1 MTDLELMQADA
12 GSSDLDGKIVIHG
25 ILSGLD
31 AIDEWLAYLA
41 KRLES
46 DVYDR
51 SAVVCYFKVRG
62 NDGDL
67 VRVEISRLR
76 S

>member
-1 MTDLELMQADA
+1 MTDLELMTADVESTEA
-12 GSSDLDGKIVIHG
+12 DGKIAVHG
-25 ILSGLD
+25 ILSALD
-31 AIDEWLAYLA
+31 SIDEFLAYWA

-51 SAVVCYFKVRG
+51 PAVVCYFKVRG

-67 VRVEISRLR
+67 VRVEVSRLR